1 MVIYYRSMLKA
12 KSFDTN
18 KVMPWGKKYFD
29 LVKFFLLPKML
40 EIMNITDI
48 YKWVLISDPPFV
60 HESRIQCLKMAN
72 WRTVER
78 RAAAPPDLLARRH
91 RFEVHLP
98 QTLNLVIVEG
108 A

>member
-1 MVIYYRSMLKA
+1 
-12 KSFDTN
+12 
-18 KVMPWGKKYFD
+18 
-29 LVKFFLLPKML
+29 ML
-40 EIMNITDI
+40 EFMFETDV
-48 YKWVLISDPPFV
+48 YKWVLLSDPPFV
-60 HESRIQCLKMAN
+60 QRSRIQVLKMAN